1 MLSVSRAPWSGWV
14 SRWGARLTLSV
25 FSLRRV
31 DPTLRRL
38 RAPLSGATLR
48 FAAMRLWAL
57 RAGWASRC
65 GHFAAGGVA
74 VRLLQEAALHWAR
87 ASSRWG
93 HLAAGGVAGEAA
105 RGGSPTWA
113 AGAMRVAV
121 RAVRAGSADAP
132 PALNGI
138 WRLNI

>member
-1 MLSVSRAPWSGWV
+1 MGVAVGSSADAER
-14 SRWGARLTLSV
+14 

-38 RAPLSGATLR
+38 RAPLSGATPQVR
-48 FAAMRLWAL
+48 RYAALGATR
-57 RAGWASRC
+57 RV
-65 GHFAAGGVA
+65 GVA
-74 VRLLQEAALHWAR
+74 VRPFC
-87 ASSRWG
+87 RWG
-93 HLAAGGVAGEAA
+93 RRGAAAPGRQPYIGRGHRRGGAIWPLGASRVRLL